1 MVQRW
6 GGPTAPL
13 NRSLHV
19 YILGSFD
26 PKSKK
31 YSKKDMFLGIFGMM
45 LYHNMT
51 ERNNVNGFM
60 GFADLT
66 DFQLK
71 HQTWWNLDDMKRFSD
86 IMNVCRTF
94 WWFTELPYW
103 FKGGFLFQILGTF
116 FHPLCKRSLYARW
129 YLTHASS
136 VWISK
141 NSLWAFQVFGCFYY
155 IYFKQDEI
163 QLEIDVSQI

>member
-6 GGPTAPL
+6 GSPTAPL
-13 NRSLHV
+13 NPSLHV
-19 YILGSFD
+19 HILGSFD

-86 IMNVCRTF
+86 IMNVSRTF
-94 WWFTELPYW
+94 WSFIELPYW
-103 FKGGFLFQILGTF
+103 FKEGFLFKILGTF
-116 FHPLCKRSLYARW
+116 FHPGCKRSLWAR
-129 YLTHASS
+129 
-136 VWISK
+136 
-141 NSLWAFQVFGCFYY
+141 
-155 IYFKQDEI
+155 
-163 QLEIDVSQI
+163 